1 MGRIKIS
8 TKKKKAVRESYIEDE
23 LDMDFNDTEFDGE
36 QDVFDAINRNSDQF
50 YGKTTYL
57 DEDGE
62 VEEESLM
69 DSDIEAETEDSEEIS
84 KDEYQDDNEGKE
96 VNTLVVKALRDEL
109 KKKEYQRDYL
119 RFRYRGEVCDGV
131 PMAEINPSKF
141 VFKIDDR
148 LCGVKLSEIK
158 IL

>member
-1 MGRIKIS
+1 MGRIKIN
-8 TKKKKAVRESYIEDE
+8 TKKKKAVKESYIDD
-23 LDMDFNDTEFDGE
+23 LDMDFVDSDYDGE
-36 QDVFDAINRNSDQF
+36 QDVYDAINRNSDKF

-57 DEDGE
+57 NDDGE

-69 DSDIEAETEDSEEIS
+69 DSDIEAEAEESEEIS
-84 KDEYQDDNEGKE
+84 KEEYQDDNEGKE

>member
-1 MGRIKIS
+1 MGRIKIN

-23 LDMDFNDTEFDGE
+23 LDMDFNDTVFDGE

-69 DSDIEAETEDSEEIS
+69 DSDIEAEPEDSEEIS
-84 KDEYQDDNEGKE
+84 VLAEKSLGIK
-96 VNTLVVKALRDEL
+96 
-109 KKKEYQRDYL
+109 
-119 RFRYRGEVCDGV
+119 V
-131 PMAEINPSKF
+131 PAVRKS
-141 VFKIDDR
+141 
-148 LCGVKLSEIK
+148 
-158 IL
+158 